1 MAEWWECPVFDD
13 VRVWARTRV
22 GTDPMGEP
30 TYSWS
35 HVDVHGVIVNE
46 VTAQSMRQGDT
57 LSDLRPDGVRVL
69 YRLAFPRDYDGPD
82 LRHARVTLL
91 RETYGMDASV
101 TDGWRTALVV
111 SGDPRHNPARPTRWD
126 MLVDVGYTHG

>member
-1 MAEWWECPVFDD
+1 MGVWYNRPIFDD
-13 VRVWARTRV
+13 VRVWARTQT

-30 TYSWS
+30 VYSLS
-35 HVDVHGVIVNE
+35 YTDVHGVIVNE
-46 VTAQSMRQGDT
+46 VNATSMRQGDT

-69 YRLAFPRDYDGPD
+69 YRLAFPRDYDGPN

-91 RETYGMDASV
+91 RDTYGMDKSV
-101 TDGWRTALVV
+101 TDGWKTALVV

-126 MLVDVGYTHG
+126 MLAEVGYTHG